1 MTFPI
6 SSKASE
12 LLARAAGTKPVLG
25 IDTGTPIAA
34 LGLVVDGRIAGSIL
48 RPVTSHGASLPAAVG
63 ELLHASAL
71 TARDL
76 GAIAVAIGPG
86 SFTGLRISLS
96 YAKGL
101 AMASGCALI
110 GMGSLDALAV
120 AALDSPAA
128 REGTLVCALVDARRG
143 EVYAALYRIV
153 SDGLK
158 KLSEDLVV
166 SLEHLTSRIEDDVPG
181 NVILVGDSRAK
192 DAAALLSSRGLG
204 VAVLDICS
212 LDSRGGLLAAIGAA
226 RLSRGEVDNPASLE
240 PLYLRPAAAAL
251 NSGRSAQAASRT
263 EDLWSDERKNS
274 SGSI

>member
-1 MTFPI
+1 MTFRVL
-6 SSKASE
+6 SKAND
-12 LLARAAGTKPVLG
+12 LLARTAGTRPVLG

-34 LGLVVDGRIAGSIL
+34 LGLVVDGRIAGSISQ
-48 RPVTSHGASLPAAVG
+48 PVTSHCASLPLAVD
-63 ELLHASAL
+63 ELLRASGL
-71 TARDL
+71 TPRDL
-76 GAIAVAIGPG
+76 GAIAVGIGPG
-86 SFTGLRISLS
+86 SFTGLRIGLS

-101 AMASGCALI
+101 VMASGCAI
-110 GMGSLDALAV
+110 VGVNSLDALA
-120 AALDSPAA
+120 ATALASPAA
-128 REGTLVCALVDARRG
+128 HQGVLVCPLVDARRG

-153 SDGLK
+153 SDGLE

-166 SLEHLTSRIEDDVPG
+166 ALEHLTSRIEGEV
-181 NVILVGDSRAK
+181 VLVGDSRAN

-226 RLSRGEVDNPASLE
+226 RFSRGEIDRPASLE
-240 PLYLRPAAAAL
+240 PLYLRPPAAAL
-251 NSGRSAQAASRT
+251 KSRSGQSAQAVSRT

>member
-1 MTFPI
+1 MTRFQCCPKPSSSLAIPWRRTSPI
-6 SSKASE
+6 V
-12 LLARAAGTKPVLG
+12 AGKDGVPA
-25 IDTGTPIAA
+25 TGT
-34 LGLVVDGRIAGSIL
+34 
-48 RPVTSHGASLPAAVG
+48 TAAVVN
-63 ELLHASAL
+63 LSASA
-71 TARDL
+71 ASAN
-76 GAIAVAIGPG
+76 GAITAYADGTTRPG
-86 SFTGLRISLS
+86 SLTSLS

-166 SLEHLTSRIEDDVPG
+166 ALEHLTSRIEDDVPG

-212 LDSRGGLLAAIGAA
+212 LDSRGGLLAAIGAG

-240 PLYLRPAAAAL
+240 PLYLRPPAAAL